1 MKIKNYISKDL
12 VIGAIGGS
20 ILATIITSI
29 IDTKAVEKANDE
41 LELSNDEFEKKFEE
55 DLEKMN
61 NQEEV
66 IEAQGLKIQ
75 ELEDELKS
83 FDEEDY
89 RQWKNLRHVFHIE
102 KDAFYNWLKEKRE
115 KEEKEKE
122 IEEVKQAIK
131 EKDWSTV
138 YNKAEGWYNK
148 YPVQMSRSEVFTNLE
163 KDEYITQE
171 ERTEAY
177 NYFGSLWNYVGD

>member
-29 IDTKAVEKANDE
+29 IDTKAVEEANEE
-41 LELSNDEFEKKFEE
+41 LELSNDEFEKKLDEY
-55 DLEKMN
+55 LEKMN
-61 NQEEV
+61 DQEEV

-75 ELEDELKS
+75 ELEDELK
-83 FDEEDY
+83 
-89 RQWKNLRHVFHIE
+89 K
-102 KDAFYNWLKEKRE
+102 KD
-115 KEEKEKE
+115 KEKE
-122 IEEVKQAIK
+122 AEERKGKETEERKEEVKKAIK
-131 EKDWSTV
+131 NKEWDDV
-138 YNKAEGWYNK
+138 YHLTERWYNH